1 MKSLES
7 LIPTHLAEAIGA
19 TLMHSLWQLAAVAL
33 ALIVALALVPQR
45 AARLR
50 YWLALSSMGVMLVLP
65 MATFGLLYE
74 PATATPSH
82 VATGLN
88 PAVFQMHSAMVRP
101 PATIVKSLGF
111 IDQVNAFFQENAYF
125 LFGLWMLGMVALTM
139 RFLGSCWH
147 IHRLR
152 KQGTQEVPQDL
163 VTRFVDL
170 LDQVGIRRY
179 VGIRYSSLIDTP
191 MVIGALKPI
200 VLLPMGLLSGLTMEQ
215 VECILIHELGHVR
228 RWDYLLNM
236 LQSIAEIVLF
246 YHPATWW
253 VTGIIRQERENCCDE
268 LVVHLKSNK
277 VQYARALLSLEL
289 LRQQPTALAM
299 ASQGGDLAS
308 RIRRITGGPMPT
320 KRRFHARGLLFGL
333 ITMGCVLLL
342 ATQSHTVVKAALPFF
357 MDQTV
362 TETATKPAITKV
374 NTSTVV
380 ETSTSLSNSSTSA
393 AGSLLNAM
401 RLASLLGTLHF
412 TSVAQDSPIT
422 KVTMTDNGE
431 EVELR
436 FNGAGKVMSGTR
448 NGVAIPAEDL
458 VGYQDMATSFFQ
470 RSAAPGLAPL
480 SPMPPIPSMGALPPM
495 PAMPPMDMPG
505 TPGFN
510 EKAFER
516 DMENFG
522 KEMER
527 WGEEFAK
534 QFDGKDW
541 EEYGAKMEQWGEQF
555 GEQFAHLA
563 ENMPTIDDS
572 PEFKELQSELDQLN
586 EQLDNAKGKRE
597 RDDLKEQIA
606 LKQDEMGEM
615 QGAAMEGKMAGF
627 EAQMEAW
634 GERFAASME
643 RAAEQQQ
650 RAADEEATRAD
661 EEATRADEEAARADE
676 EAARA
681 DEEATRAD
689 EEAAR
694 ADEEAARAEEEADRA
709 ENASEV
715 IGDAL
720 ASDGLVKN
728 PNSFKLK
735 INNEEFFVDGK
746 KQSASLHKKYSAL
759 VRETLGVNVGK
770 DWVSI
775 HHNSR

>member
-7 LIPTHLAEAIGA
+7 LIPTHVAEAIGA

-33 ALIVALALVPQR
+33 VLIVGLALVPQR

-74 PATATPSH
+74 PAAATPSTIT
-82 VATGLN
+82 TGLT
-88 PAVFQMHSAMVRP
+88 PAAYQMHGALVRP
-101 PATIVKSLGF
+101 PATIVKSIGL
-111 IDQVNAFFQENAYF
+111 IDQINVFFQENAYF
-125 LFGLWMLGMVALTM
+125 LFGLWILGMAALTL

-152 KQGTQEVPQDL
+152 KQGTQEVPQDMAS
-163 VTRFVDL
+163 RFVDL

-253 VTGIIRQERENCCDE
+253 VSGIIRQERENCCDE

-299 ASQGGDLAS
+299 TSQGGDLAS

-362 TETATKPAITKV
+362 KETATKPANTKV
-374 NTSTVV
+374 HTSTVL
-380 ETSTSLSNSSTSA
+380 ETSTGLSNSGTSA

-436 FNGAGKVMSGTR
+436 FNSAGRVMSGTR
-448 NGVAIPAEDL
+448 NGVEIPSKDL
-458 VGYQDMATSFFQ
+458 VGYQDMATTFFQ
-470 RSAAPGLAPL
+470 RSATPGLPPL
-480 SPMPPIPSMGALPPM
+480 SPMPPMPSMGALGSM
-495 PAMPPMDMPG
+495 PVMPPMDTPG

-510 EKAFER
+510 EKTFER

-555 GEQFAHLA
+555 GEQFARMA
-563 ENMPTIDDS
+563 ENMPTIDES
-572 PEFKELQSELDQLN
+572 PEYKELQSEMDELQ
-586 EQLDNAKGKRE
+586 EQLENAKGRRE

-606 LKQDEMGEM
+606 IKADQMGEM
-615 QGAAMEGKMAGF
+615 QAAGMEEKMAGF

-643 RAAEQQQ
+643 RAADLQQQ
-650 RAADEEATRAD
+650 
-661 EEATRADEEAARADE
+661 RADEEAARADE

-681 DEEATRAD
+681 DEEAARAD
-689 EEAAR
+689 EDAARADEDAARADEDAAR
-694 ADEEAARAEEEADRA
+694 ADEEAARA

-720 ASDGLVKN
+720 VSDGLVKN

-746 KQSASLHKKYSAL
+746 KQSKSLHNKYSAL
-759 VRETLGVNVGK
+759 IRETMGVKVSK